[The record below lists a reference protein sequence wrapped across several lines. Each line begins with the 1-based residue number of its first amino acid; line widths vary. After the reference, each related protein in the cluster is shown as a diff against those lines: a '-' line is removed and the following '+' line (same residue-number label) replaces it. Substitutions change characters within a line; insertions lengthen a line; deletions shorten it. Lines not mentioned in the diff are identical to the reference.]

1 MARLQ
6 KNDNFVD
13 KTFTVLADILLKI
26 LPASKEEKEA
36 FFYYRDGM
44 SAQTEGEYAEALE
57 NYYEALQIEEDSK
70 DRSFILYNIG
80 LIYSSNGEFIKA
92 LEYYHQALELNS
104 NLPQVYN
111 NIAVI
116 YHYQALKA
124 NEKENYD
131 IAEQLFEKS
140 AEYWKQAITL
150 APTNYSEAQN
160 WLNTTGRYKFI
171 KKL

>member
-1 MARLQ
+1 MPRFQ
-6 KNDNFVD
+6 QNDNFID
-13 KTFTVLADILLKI
+13 KTFTILAESVVKI
-26 LPASKEEKEA
+26 LPASRQEKEA
-36 FFYYRDGM
+36 FNYYKEGLT
-44 SAQTEGEYAEALE
+44 AQSSGRYAEALE
-57 NYYEALQIEEDSK
+57 SYYEALKLEEDPI
-70 DRSFILYNIG
+70 DRSYILYNIG
-80 LIYSSNGEFIKA
+80 LIYSNNGEYSIA
-92 LEYYHQALELNS
+92 LDYYHQAIALNKKLS
-104 NLPQVYN
+104 QAYN
-111 NIAVI
+111 NSAVI